1 MASKITVGKIVA
13 NATETGW
20 SQAYHAGGFTAVV
33 SLTIPEPSE
42 EAPLQAS
49 GKELLDT
56 LVSEYFTLTTKD
68 LDTVRQA
75 VVATV
80 EKAPKHIQVSLIVA
94 AVVKNVLYVVI
105 ANEGKVLLK
114 RGEKLG
120 MLLAVTP
127 QDEEKIA
134 SVSGFLEHNDIVLLY
149 TNGFGKIFPHDE
161 LVNAFDNKT
170 AEELAEFFAPK
181 IHGGE
186 NGDASALVFSYH
198 EDEAEYKSV
207 SAEALTQEPVK
218 EEARKEKL
226 PEEDHRPPAPTHK
239 EEPTTEEPDTAPF
252 ARQSTQLPGFEKPL
266 GTPRK
271 PSFSHRQKLFLTIT
285 VLLGLVMIGSIVV
298 FQMRQSAAKQQELF
312 QSLYQ
317 PAKSKYDESLGL
329 LDLNKSLAI
338 EDLQSVVT
346 QLNDAKPKFP
356 ANSEEEKQIV
366 TLLAQANKTL
376 EDAKKVPLITA
387 QKAADTASPLL
398 NFAAKHDS
406 TYYTQDTN
414 NFYTA
419 DNTAITQYD
428 KKTQTAKKIITN
440 SNDWKQIGGFDTY
453 FGNMYVADTK
463 DGIDKFASGSFA
475 KSAYFTDG
483 TKPDLSNI
491 VSLSIDSSI
500 WTLASDGTINK
511 YTKGAQDSLTVSGL
525 DKPLSGPTQILTSA
539 DLDNVYVLDKGNSRV
554 VVLKKDGSFVAQY
567 ASDTVRTATAMDV
580 SEKDKKIYLLST
592 GTVYQLD
599 LK

>member
-33 SLTIPEPSE
+33 SLTTEKVSE
-42 EAPLQAS
+42 ESPLQAS

-75 VVATV
+75 VVATI
-80 EKAPKHIQVSLIVA
+80 EKAPKHVDVSLIVA

-127 QDEEKIA
+127 QDSEKIA

-149 TNGFGKIFPHDE
+149 TSGFAKIFPHDE
-161 LVNAFDNKT
+161 LAEAFDNKT

-181 IHGGE
+181 VHAGE
-186 NGDASALVFSYH
+186 NGDASALVFSYQ
-198 EDEAEYKSV
+198 EDEATYQAVPEELAHAQKV
-207 SAEALTQEPVK
+207 IAHPQHEEEPLREK
-218 EEARKEKL
+218 EEKTPAAPVHTEVSNFERA
-226 PEEDHRPPAPTHK
+226 EDK
-239 EEPTTEEPDTAPF
+239 K
-252 ARQSTQLPGFEKPL
+252 LPGFEKPL
-266 GTPRK
+266 GTPRR
-271 PSFSHRQKLFLTIT
+271 PGFSHRQKLFLTIT
-285 VLLGLVMIGSIVV
+285 VLLGLVMIGSIFV
-298 FQMRQSAAKQQELF
+298 FQMRQNAAKQQELF

-346 QLNDAKPKFP
+346 QLTDAKPKFP

-376 EDAKKVPLITA
+376 ADAKKVPLITA

-398 NFAAKHDS
+398 QFAAKHDS
-406 TYYTQDTN
+406 AYITQDDT

-419 DNTAITQYD
+419 DNTGITQYN
-428 KKTQTAKKIITN
+428 KKTLA
-440 SNDWKQIGGFDTY
+440 SKQVIKNNGDYKNVGGLGAY
-453 FGNMYVADTK
+453 LGNLYLLDTK
-463 DGIDKFASGSFA
+463 DGIIKYVGGTTKATYFA
-475 KSAYFTDG
+475 DG
-483 TKPDLSNI
+483 VNPDLTNA
-491 VSLSIDSSI
+491 VYLTIDGSI
-500 WTLASDGTINK
+500 WVLASDGSITK
-511 YTKGAQDSLTVSGL
+511 YTKGKQDSLTVSGL
-525 DKPLSGPTQILTSA
+525 DKPLSGPTQIFTTV
-539 DLDNVYVLDKGNSRV
+539 DFDNIYILDKGNARV
-554 VVLKKDGSFVAQY
+554 VVLKKDDGSFVAQY
-567 ASDTVRTATAMDV
+567 ASDTVRSAIGMDV